1 MESGYIQL
9 PYGYIQKDQNEEEKM
24 HFDLPLNY
32 KKNLLFDK
40 LLFVAQLNNPAIDN
54 VIKGKQNDDLAIQKF
69 PLATDLLQEMI
80 QDNLDMIVTDGDF
93 KYASV
98 RCALD
103 TKFPSVMQ
111 SPTATNFMFRDKAKF
126 DIQNPVLGTLYD
138 QLLTKK
144 QKEKLEL
151 EAIGKA
157 PSIKDINIQK
167 KLDDLN
173 KFKVGLKDDDDNDD
187 DDNNNNTGRRIPPL
201 FPLTAPTTP
210 SSLSETQRFL
220 LDNRGNEQVAEAIGL
235 KRTSTP
241 AAKQITFSDTITKV
255 FPKIRKEISREPLL
269 ESIDE
274 TDESDIDLIDD
285 SVNEPIELD
294 FFSGGE
300 KNKQKLFENAKK
312 NVRVLNESNKKF
324 IGYLTSKYGEF
335 VLSKNKIKIHLESGQ
350 IFHDNNITNESL
362 SDFLNN
368 QQDLSKKELEID
380 IPVGNDFSEYVREIL
395 TNVVDDDY
403 DLQTNST
410 SKFLF
415 YNYNTLGQIQRLAP
429 LTIQHSQIFD
439 DEFAVRI
446 VQSHNWQYFIK
457 TLLHISNG
465 EIDIQDFDL
474 KNDEEFENY
483 LIIEKTL
490 ENLNYCK
497 RFYEE
502 VFNDTA
508 YFLHKKI
515 KETPDEFVDKMQDD
529 LANEIY
535 FTKKLKEI
543 ESHVDFLKI
552 FNKFYFK
559 TGRFPG
565 NHVDLLIVP
574 PGVKPS
580 YVKTRDEISPSELN
594 EKFESGGS
602 YGLAAV

>member
-1 MESGYIQL
+1 M
-9 PYGYIQKDQNEEEKM
+9 
-24 HFDLPLNY
+24 
-32 KKNLLFDK
+32 
-40 LLFVAQLNNPAIDN
+40 
-54 VIKGKQNDDLAIQKF
+54 
-69 PLATDLLQEMI
+69 
-80 QDNLDMIVTDGDF
+80 
-93 KYASV
+93 
-98 RCALD
+98 
-103 TKFPSVMQ
+103 
-111 SPTATNFMFRDKAKF
+111 
-126 DIQNPVLGTLYD
+126 
-138 QLLTKK
+138 
-144 QKEKLEL
+144 
-151 EAIGKA
+151 
-157 PSIKDINIQK
+157 
-167 KLDDLN
+167 
-173 KFKVGLKDDDDNDD
+173 
-187 DDNNNNTGRRIPPL
+187 
-201 FPLTAPTTP
+201 
-210 SSLSETQRFL
+210 
-220 LDNRGNEQVAEAIGL
+220 
-235 KRTSTP
+235 
-241 AAKQITFSDTITKV
+241 
-255 FPKIRKEISREPLL
+255 
-269 ESIDE
+269 
-274 TDESDIDLIDD
+274 
-285 SVNEPIELD
+285 
-294 FFSGGE
+294 
-300 KNKQKLFENAKK
+300 
-312 NVRVLNESNKKF
+312 
-324 IGYLTSKYGEF
+324 
-335 VLSKNKIKIHLESGQ
+335 
-350 IFHDNNITNESL
+350 
-362 SDFLNN
+362 
-368 QQDLSKKELEID
+368 SKKELEID

-457 TLLHISNG
+457 MLLHISNG

-543 ESHVDFLKI
+543 ESLERLLKVLKLKDFLKI

-580 YVKTRDEISPSELN
+580 YVKTRDKISPSELN